1 MSPFQTFNQLPCL
14 VEGGCLAYSQGLNS
28 TVASQSLDRILP
40 LWLANPCNPAMSSH
54 FRQLSY
60 WWNSGRKKNKGWEG
74 EDAKAITPQTAALM
88 LNEELKDPSS
98 VQSYHVRWA
107 CTYMGLIA
115 GCSWTTKLL
124 SLWNGWLL
132 SFWTVLL
139 LITLQTMI
147 VILPNIW
154 NLNGIAQ
161 TIILKSELLS
171 SQNFNSVYI
180 KLIFPTIKILN
191 VIIPNIGIF
200 ALILE
205 LLEYRSCPCKHWN
218 YHVILEK
225 TGILILSF
233 QTLELWPYP
242 SKHWNTYITHP
253 NFGILALSFQTLKI
267 HFQTFE
273 FWPFPLKHLKTDLAP
288 PNFGILAYI
297 LPIIAFIIL
306 SFQTLEFIYP
316 SKHWNSYCLTLV

>member
-1 MSPFQTFNQLPCL
+1 MNVTLPNITQLPCL
-14 VEGGCLAYSQGLNS
+14 VEGGCLAYSQGLTS

-40 LWLANPCNPAMSSH
+40 PWLANPCNPAMSSH
-54 FRQLSY
+54 FRQLSH

-74 EDAKAITPQTAALM
+74 EDAKAITPQTATLM

-154 NLNGIAQ
+154 DLNGTAQ
-161 TIILKSELLS
+161 TIILKSEF
-171 SQNFNSVYI
+171 NFLP
-180 KLIFPTIKILN
+180 K
-191 VIIPNIGIF
+191 
-200 ALILE
+200 
-205 LLEYRSCPCKHWN
+205 
-218 YHVILEK
+218 
-225 TGILILSF
+225 ILILC
-233 QTLELWPYP
+233 T
-242 SKHWNTYITHP
+242 
-253 NFGILALSFQTLKI
+253 
-267 HFQTFE
+267 
-273 FWPFPLKHLKTDLAP
+273 
-288 PNFGILAYI
+288 
-297 LPIIAFIIL
+297 
-306 SFQTLEFIYP
+306 
-316 SKHWNSYCLTLV
+316 